1 MGAGHMPS
9 GQMAYPHVA
18 EVQAYLM
25 RPERPDLLNSLLPA
39 TATNPTSVPVPGHVS
54 GHVSPVTHA
63 MPRNF
68 QASPTI
74 SAHLV

>member
-1 MGAGHMPS
+1 MGAGHMPTGS
-9 GQMAYPHVA
+9 MAYPHVA

-39 TATNPTSVPVPGHVS
+39 TATNATSAPVS